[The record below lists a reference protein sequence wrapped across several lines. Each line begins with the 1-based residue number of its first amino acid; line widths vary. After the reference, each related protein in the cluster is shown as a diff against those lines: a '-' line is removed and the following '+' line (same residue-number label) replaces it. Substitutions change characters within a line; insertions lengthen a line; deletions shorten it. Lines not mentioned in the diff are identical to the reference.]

1 MHYVGV
7 GRRFWAILIDSLI
20 ALAWTYPLAQL
31 ADFHYVR
38 DPLYFH
44 VQAGWYILSFAI
56 TVAYFTLFES
66 LFGATIGKFATGIRV
81 RKADGSRLDFAPA
94 LIRNLLRIIDAIFV
108 YLVGAIFVWT
118 SPIKQ
123 RLGDRVA
130 KTVVVTASSVG
141 TASGVAYPPGNQ
153 SWMPP
158 VSTAPGGLT
167 PPPMPPPPLVPGVMT
182 PTPDPIPPAE
192 PVPQPEPPPSRDP
205 DPPSSLGF

>member
-7 GRRFWAILIDSLI
+7 GRRFWAILIDSIVGLLWAVPFI
-20 ALAWTYPLAQL
+20 DIDRSPGYFRAQL
-31 ADFHYVR
+31 GTGGFLA
-38 DPLYFH
+38 
-44 VQAGWYILSFAI
+44 SFAI
-56 TVAYFTLFES
+56 SVVYFTVMEG